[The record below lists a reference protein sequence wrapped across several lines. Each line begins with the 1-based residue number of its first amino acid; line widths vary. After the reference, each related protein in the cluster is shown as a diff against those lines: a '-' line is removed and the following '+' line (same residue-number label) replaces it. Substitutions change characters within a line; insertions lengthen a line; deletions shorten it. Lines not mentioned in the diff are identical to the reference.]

1 VRKRITGEAG
11 IIRFGKVE
19 DVGDLVAF
27 LVSSRSTWMH
37 GATIDLDG
45 GETPVL

>member
-1 VRKRITGEAG
+1 MQRGFG

-19 DVGDLVAF
+19 DVADIVTF
-27 LVSSRSTWMH
+27 LVSSRATWMH

-45 GETPVL
+45 GEIPVL